1 MDTQL
6 ASLIERLAKPSVMP
20 MRSAESLQLAHM
32 KTEVVTCGPYRSRVL
47 FKESHDP
54 QAKSVLLLHGWGG
67 HPMMLSEVQALLHA
81 RGYRVYMPFLLGHD
95 PHAPASCD
103 FPGQCPLLLAMQ
115 TKYGPF
121 DSVVAHSAG
130 GIITAM
136 AHWQGFSLDRVALL
150 SAPASVSSLL
160 QHSLVRHQAPAHY
173 LPPLSTHYQNRYPMP
188 AALHT
193 AHPYTF
199 SGARVLILHGT
210 QDQRVNPADARQ
222 IHTQLPDS
230 QLHMI
235 EDTGHLGILSHQHT
249 QQVLAGFLC
258 AKNADHEKGNTHAG
272 AY

>member
-6 ASLIERLAKPSVMP
+6 ASLIERLAKPCVIP
-20 MRSAESLQLAHM
+20 MRSVESRQLAAM

-47 FKESHDP
+47 VKENHDP
-54 QAKSVLLLHGWGG
+54 QAKSALLLHGWGG
-67 HPMMLSEVQALLHA
+67 HPMMLSETQTLLQA

-103 FPGQCPLLLAMQ
+103 LPGQCSLLLAMQ
-115 TKYGPF
+115 ATYGPF

-136 AHWQGFSLDRVALL
+136 AHWSGFTFDRVALL
-150 SAPASVSSLL
+150 SAPASLSSLL
-160 QHSLVRHQAPAHY
+160 QHSLTQLQAPGHH
-173 LPPLSTHYQNRYPMP
+173 LPLLSTYYQGRYPMP
-188 AALHT
+188 AALQT

-210 QDQRVNPADARQ
+210 QDQRVNPTDARQ
-222 IHTQLPDS
+222 IHAQLPDS

-235 EDTGHLGILSHQHT
+235 EGTGHLGILSHQRT
-249 QQVLAGFLC
+249 QQALAKFLC
-258 AKNADHEKGNTHAG
+258 TQRADHEKGNTHVG